1 MAVQEPEL
9 AAVCK
14 VAAQE
19 AVATQLKQLTF
30 SQDRIFKFAQQVVDV
45 DTVIAV
51 TLVVQCVLAA
61 EDELTTELAQVLT
74 KQIW

>member
-1 MAVQEPEL
+1 VEAEAEL
-9 AAVCK
+9 ADVAVCK

-45 DTVIAV
+45 VVV
-51 TLVVQCVLAA
+51 TIR
-61 EDELTTELAQVLT
+61 VLT
-74 KQIW
+74 DAQAGYVHKAAVERVLGLLA